1 MAFLAAWPSSAIVI
15 AAGDLFEEAASGF
28 SSERPLD
35 LSADGFSQT
44 DLQTNWL
51 AGRARRVEPNSDP
64 LAKGL
69 EQLLGKSG
77 PRQL

>member
-28 SSERPLD
+28 SSEPLD